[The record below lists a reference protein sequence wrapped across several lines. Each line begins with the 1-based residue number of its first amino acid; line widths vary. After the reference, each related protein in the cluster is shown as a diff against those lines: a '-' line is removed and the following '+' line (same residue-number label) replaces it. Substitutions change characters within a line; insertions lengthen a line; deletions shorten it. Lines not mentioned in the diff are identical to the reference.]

1 MLPEK
6 FIGIFGMRGHKGI
19 AILSQDTV
27 KSLGSVVSMLED
39 LERRRIP
46 LELVLTFQN
55 KNEIISDMKK
65 LKESILYV
73 ALPETLT
80 EEFENLLG
88 KDFALGDCPFKQI
101 AGMKKNLENFFIESA
116 EQKDLDIVCE
126 KKSNKEDKEDKEKNF
141 SVGESM
147 LRFLMEKFLYNE
159 VIDEQLKGRSKNQ
172 TMKSFGATDDMTI
185 EELAKQIIESSFE
198 EL

>member
-39 LERRRIP
+39 LERRGIP
-46 LELVLTFQN
+46 LELILTFQN
-55 KNEIISDMKK
+55 KNETISDMKK

-88 KDFALGDCPFKQI
+88 KDFTLGDCPFEQI

-116 EQKDLDIVCE
+116 EKKDSDIVCK
-126 KKSNKEDKEDKEKNF
+126 KKSNKEDKEKNF

-159 VIDEQLKGRSKNQ
+159 VVDEQLKGRSKNQ
-172 TMKSFGATDDMTI
+172 IMKSFGATDDMTI

>member
-1 MLPEK
+1 MLPER
-6 FIGIFGMRGHKGI
+6 FIGVFGMRGHKGM
-19 AILSQDTV
+19 AVLSEETV
-27 KSLGSVVSMLED
+27 KSLSSVVSMLED
-39 LERRRIP
+39 LEMKGIP
-46 LELVLTFQN
+46 LELILTFQN
-55 KNEIISDMKK
+55 KNETIFDMKE

-73 ALPETLT
+73 AIPEALI

-88 KDFALGDCPFKQI
+88 KDFTLGDCPFEQI
-101 AGMKKNLENFFIESA
+101 VGMKKNLENFFIEAA
-116 EQKDLDIVCE
+116 EQKDSDIVCE
-126 KKSNKEDKEDKEKNF
+126 KKPDKEDKEKNF

-159 VIDEQLKGRSKNQ
+159 VIDEQLKGHSKNQ

-185 EELAKQIIESSFE
+185 EELAKQITKSSFE